1 MLQGLMNSKAVT
13 EKQLRD
19 KSEEILHVY
28 QQVADLSEEK
38 KVLIDIIKQLC
49 LEAGRRIDL
58 V

>member
-1 MLQGLMNSKAVT
+1 MNSKAVT